1 MLLIIIL
8 LLIIIINLMNVYFR
22 KEKIIEN
29 NTGYD
34 MSNTV
39 KDCIV
44 DWDEEY
50 GPCSSSCGGGT
61 QELGYTVLQ
70 EPKDGSW
77 NGKPN
82 AAILCPKTIKRNCN
96 EQPCPVDCEGVWGQ
110 WSPCE
115 KEDETLAKCGGGKRS
130 RSYNITQPAVDG
142 YIDGVLTPGTA
153 CPYNNDD
160 IQEEDCNVKP
170 CAIDCVGAW
179 GEFGDCNK
187 QTGTKFKTYNVD
199 TPAQDGYIY
208 NTDQVEEED
217 KAVQCVAADDYDQYH
232 PCDVDCE
239 LGEWVDLGGC
249 NKNTG
254 KQKQTRPITINRWH
268 DGNFCGSMEREIDC
282 DVDCEMSTWS
292 SWSTCSKGCGS
303 GTQTATRTIT
313 QPKHNSGA
321 DCGNLTKSTTCEG
334 NDCIPLHL
342 PSPPTYCCTA
352 SRKRGDMTDNEV
364 KELRKWHFN
373 QSDIWIKGYDVWGK
387 IIADNLVSKSK
398 WQSDRVRDFYYHKIH
413 GVRTIGSVYA
423 DMVIY
428 PMTYLIGGY
437 KILIN
442 KN

>member
-39 KDCIV
+39 KDCIFE
-44 DWDEEY
+44 EEY
-50 GPCSSSCGGGT
+50 GPCSASCGGGT
-61 QELGYTVLQ
+61 QEKGIEVLQ
-70 EPKDGSW
+70 DPEDGYW
-77 NGKPN
+77 NGNPID
-82 AAILCPKTIKRNCN
+82 AIQCPPTQNRPCN
-96 EQPCPVDCEGVWGQ
+96 EQPCPINCEGDWGP
-110 WSPCE
+110 WLPCQ
-115 KEDETLAKCGGGKRS
+115 KDDGTPAKCGGGKRL

-142 YIDGVLTPGTA
+142 YIDGVLTPGIA
-153 CPYNNDD
+153 CDFKHGDTEVEP
-160 IQEEDCNVKP
+160 CNVKP
-170 CAIDCVGAW
+170 CAIDCVGGW

-187 QTGTKFKTYNVD
+187 QTGTKFKTYNIT

-208 NTDQVEEED
+208 NTDKVEEED
-217 KAVQCVAADDYDQYH
+217 KAKPCDYTDGSIKYEI
-232 PCDVDCE
+232 CDVDCE
-239 LGEWVDLGGC
+239 LGEWVDSGGC

-268 DGNFCGSMEREIDC
+268 DGNRCGSREREIDC
-282 DVDCEMSTWS
+282 DVDCEMS
-292 SWSTCSKGCGS
+292 SWSWGTCSEDCGS

-334 NDCIPLHL
+334 NDCGI
-342 PSPPTYCCTA
+342 SYCCTA

-413 GVRTIGSVYA
+413 GVRTMGSVYA

-437 KILIN
+437 KILTN

>member
-1 MLLIIIL
+1 
-8 LLIIIINLMNVYFR
+8 MNVYFR

-115 KEDETLAKCGGGKRS
+115 KDGTPAKCGGGKRS

-153 CPYNNDD
+153 CPYNKGD

-170 CAIDCVGAW
+170 CAIDCIGAW

-239 LGEWVDLGGC
+239 LGEWVDSGGC

-254 KQKQTRPITINRWH
+254 KQKQIRRVLQVDRNNGSP
-268 DGNFCGSMEREIDC
+268 CGSREREIDC
-282 DVDCEMSTWS
+282 DVDCVASVEWGENCSGS
-292 SWSTCSKGCGS
+292 SLYRSYN
-303 GTQTATRTIT
+303 IT
-313 QPKHNSGA
+313 VQPRNGGKACPTNGYV
-321 DCGNLTKSTTCEG
+321 GNKCKLHCPGGKKWYCLGECCE
-334 NDCIPLHL
+334 
-342 PSPPTYCCTA
+342 
-352 SRKRGDMTDNEV
+352 RE
-364 KELRKWHFN
+364 
-373 QSDIWIKGYDVWGK
+373 IWEPK
-387 IIADNLVSKSK
+387 
-398 WQSDRVRDFYYHKIH
+398 
-413 GVRTIGSVYA
+413 
-423 DMVIY
+423 
-428 PMTYLIGGY
+428 
-437 KILIN
+437 
-442 KN
+442 